1 MESSTV
7 KHWPYPTLFAHRGG
21 GTLAPENTLAAV
33 KMGNAHSFVAV
44 EFDVK
49 LSRDNVVLLMHDAS
63 LERTTNGVGLVAEK
77 SIQELETLDAGA
89 WHSAQ
94 YLGERIPR
102 LSVLSK
108 YLHWMGIMA
117 NIEIK
122 PCPGREVDTGR
133 IVAEMC
139 DELWK
144 DRLVKPL
151 ISSFSIDALRAAR
164 IAAPALPIGLLVEI
178 PEQGNLALLAELG
191 AVSLHCNQEHITPVL
206 VSLFHLHGYRV
217 MTYTVNE
224 PARVTALLEMGV
236 DGIFT
241 DSLHVMEK
249 HFPGQL
255 SDAGKPMRNPLA
267 PGFTW
272 PTIVPPIG

>member
-1 MESSTV
+1 
-7 KHWPYPTLFAHRGG
+7 
-21 GTLAPENTLAAV
+21 
-33 KMGNAHSFVAV
+33 MGNAHSYVAV

-49 LSRDNVVLLMHDAS
+49 LSKDNVVLLMHDS
-63 LERTTNGVGLVAEK
+63 VLERTTNGEGAVAEK
-77 SIQELETLDAGA
+77 SMQELEALDAGN

-94 YLGERIPR
+94 FHGERIPR

-122 PCPGREVDTGR
+122 PCPGREIETGR
-133 IVAEMC
+133 IVAELS
-139 DELWK
+139 DELWR

-151 ISSFSIDALRAAR
+151 MSSFSIEALRAAR
-164 IAAPALPIGLLVEI
+164 AAAPDLPIGLLVEV
-178 PEQGNLALLAELG
+178 PEQGNLDLLAELG
-191 AVSLHCNQEHITPVL
+191 AVSLHCNHAHITPIL
-206 VSLFHLHGYRV
+206 VRLFHHHGYRV
-217 MTYTVNE
+217 MTYTVNK

-236 DGIFT
+236 DGLFT
-241 DSLHVMEK
+241 DSLDVMEK
-249 HFPGQL
+249 QFPEQL
-255 SDAGKPMRNPLA
+255 SDSGKPMRDPVA